1 MGDPAKRLRRK
12 DEPGRGKKLKAKSG
26 KRKAEGGGKRGK
38 WKMKN
43 GKRKMMNQSGGNR
56 CGRLR

>member
-26 KRKAEGGGKRGK
+26 KRKWGMESEKLK
-38 WKMKN
+38 
-43 GKRKMMNQSGGNR
+43 
-56 CGRLR
+56 LET